1 MPGPCCHTAPE
12 RWFQVR
18 TMPTETTAGEA
29 RTEQDASTDEKSD
42 DPTPGGPLATLTA
55 FQRDLLW
62 VLGKRGGSKG
72 LALKRSLET
81 YYDDH
86 VNHGRLYP
94 NLDELVELGLVEK
107 GQRDQ
112 RTNEYTLTE
121 AAVDALANRR
131 EWTDVEVSA

>member
-1 MPGPCCHTAPE
+1 MSS
-12 RWFQVR
+12 
-18 TMPTETTAGEA
+18 ETTAGDA

-42 DPTPGGPLATLTA
+42 DPTPGGALANLTA

-72 LALKRSLET
+72 LALKRALEA

-86 VNHGRLYP
+86 VNHGRLYL

-112 RTNEYTLTE
+112 RTNEYTLTD
-121 AAVDALANRR
+121 AAVDALASRR